1 MLSFQKDRLETIK
14 RYRAVLLPVVLYDQL
29 PDDVT
34 RDLLSKL
41 LERVLYVLL
50 GYKTVRIS
58 VENVEQA
65 PHASVRN
72 DRLDVERRTEKLRVV
87 DLTVA
92 LVVQFFNDGAYLIL
106 GQVLTFLFH
115 KMRELGTSD
124 QPCAVPVDET
134 ELLSQRRDF
143 FFTCHL
149 HQEVNRC
156 SFQVRDPTVFFQS
169 QHQIVLKLGVV
180 DF

>member
-65 PHASVRN
+65 PHASVRD

-87 DLTVA
+87 DLAVA

-115 KMRELGTSD
+115 KMS
-124 QPCAVPVDET
+124 
-134 ELLSQRRDF
+134 F
-143 FFTCHL
+143 F
-149 HQEVNRC
+149 
-156 SFQVRDPTVFFQS
+156 
-169 QHQIVLKLGVV
+169 
-180 DF
+180 

>member
-1 MLSFQKDRLETIK
+1 MLSFQKDRLEAIK

-50 GYKTVRIS
+50 GYKTGRIR

-65 PHASVRN
+65 PHASVRD

-87 DLTVA
+87 NLSVA
-92 LVVQFFNDGAYLIL
+92 LVVKFFHDRAYLFL
-106 GQVLTFLFH
+106 GQILTLFFH
-115 KMRELGTSD
+115 KLRQFSTGD
-124 QPCAVPVDET
+124 QPGAVLVEKT
-134 ELLSQRRDF
+134 KLFSQRRDF
-143 FFTCHL
+143 LFVSHL
-149 HQEVNRC
+149 DQEVDRC
-156 SFQVRDPTVFFQS
+156 SFQV
-169 QHQIVLKLGVV
+169 
-180 DF
+180 